1 MDYTLNQL
9 RIFKKVVEF
18 ASITKA
24 SRALDLTQPAV
35 SIQLRNLQRQFK
47 FPLYETINK
56 KIYITDYGYEIAQN
70 ADIILA
76 EAELL
81 QYKMRSN
88 SNELFGNIKFSIVS
102 TAKYVLPY
110 FIKDFSHLHK
120 AVDFTID
127 VTNKAG
133 VIESLERNET
143 DFALVSLLPEH
154 INTEHIA
161 LLKNELYYVSNQ
173 RNINELDI
181 NSQPLIYRESGSATR
196 QLMEDYIRRE
206 ALAVKKQ
213 ITLVSNEAVKQSVIA
228 GLGNSILPLIGLKNE
243 LKSQELFIKP
253 MPLLP
258 IVTNW
263 NLVWLKGKRLQPA
276 AAALLDYLK
285 ENKQEIVVEN
295 FDWIEEV
302 KASI

>member
-213 ITLVSNEAVKQSVIA
+213 ITLVSNEAVKQAVIA

-243 LKSQELFIKP
+243 LQSQELFIKP

-285 ENKQEIVVEN
+285 ENKEQVIIDN
-295 FDWIEEV
+295 FGWIDDV
-302 KASI
+302 KSSI

>member
-88 SNELFGNIKFSIVS
+88 SDELFGNVKFSIVS

-110 FIKDFSHLHK
+110 FIKDFSHQHK

-127 VTNKAG
+127 VTNKSG
-133 VIESLERNET
+133 VLESLEKNET
-143 DFALVSLLPEH
+143 DFALVSLLPQH
-154 INTEHIA
+154 INTDHLA

-173 RNINELDI
+173 RDINELDI

-213 ITLVSNEAVKQSVIA
+213 ITLVSNEAVKQAVIA

-243 LKSQELFIKP
+243 LQSQELFIKP

-285 ENKQEIVVEN
+285 ENKHQLISQN
-295 FDWIEEV
+295 FGWIDEV

>member
-70 ADIILA
+70 ADVILA

-88 SNELFGNIKFSIVS
+88 SNELFGNVKFSIVS

-133 VIESLERNET
+133 VIESLEKNET
-143 DFALVSLLPEH
+143 DFALVSLLPQH
-154 INTEHIA
+154 INTEHLA
-161 LLKNELYYVSNQ
+161 LLKNELYYVSNK
-173 RNINELDI
+173 RDINELDI

-243 LKSQELFIKP
+243 LQSQELYIKP

-276 AAALLDYLK
+276 AAALLDYLN
-285 ENKQEIVVEN
+285 ENKQDIVTNN
-295 FDWIEEV
+295 FGWIKEV

>member
-285 ENKQEIVVEN
+285 ENKQEIVMEN

>member
-9 RIFKKVVEF
+9 RIFKKVVEY

-24 SRALDLTQPAV
+24 ARALDLTQPAV

-56 KIYITDYGYEIAQN
+56 KIYITDYGHEIAHN

-88 SNELFGNIKFSIVS
+88 SDELFGNVKFSIVS
-102 TAKYVLPY
+102 TAQYVLPY
-110 FIKDFSHLHK
+110 FLKDFSHLHK

-127 VTNKAG
+127 VTNKSG
-133 VIESLERNET
+133 VLRSLEKNET
-143 DFALVSLLPEH
+143 DFALVSLLPQH
-154 INTEHIA
+154 INTDHLA

-173 RNINELDI
+173 QNIKKSNI
-181 NSQPLIYRESGSATR
+181 KSQSLIYRESGSATR

-206 ALAVKKQ
+206 SLEVNKQ

-243 LKSQELFIKP
+243 LISRELFVIP

-263 NLVWLKGKRLQPA
+263 SLVWLKEKRLQPA
-276 AAALLDYLK
+276 AAALLEYLRGNK
-285 ENKQEIVVEN
+285 EDIVRDN
-295 FDWIEEV
+295 FDWINKV
-302 KASI
+302 KSSI